1 VTTGREGER
10 AEDLINVNNTVIVNA
25 LPDGQVIKLRDG
37 STAEVTANP
46 KDGAWLFIKFLTN
59 PDDPS
64 LVGTDDMVFATDV
77 VGLGD

>member
-1 VTTGREGER
+1 MTTGREGER